1 MNSKFLSVPLK
12 VKTALLKTIS
22 ISLAL
27 FLAIL
32 PISFSVS
39 AVSVNDETSSV
50 VTSLPFPSPESF
62 GENSKSI
69 VLYNSA
75 KNRFTYFV
83 LTYDMSP
90 VANSCSVDFDV
101 TLNSGNNDNNATFN
115 YVKFRVRPVIPYSAT
130 QSTSNDI
137 INVAKCRLYQFNWV
151 VGTSNYSVAER
162 TLDGEHSS
170 YVAYKRSLQSPN
182 PYYILTYN
190 YGSNT
195 SPYEWSTK
203 YTQTFNGTNV
213 NVRVASNISYSFA
226 SSDSGAI
233 LSVLNDMS
241 GTVRFYL
248 GQILS
253 KLTDDEG
260 FTPEQTTI
268 NSDMSDYDSAE
279 GALMDNNI
287 QALND
292 MALPDI
298 DNFNSGKQ
306 GNAFKFI
313 SSNIEFFSGMNGS
326 GSIAKVGTVLMII
339 LALGLT
345 SFVIGLSNRKKGG

>member
-1 MNSKFLSVPLK
+1 MAIGLASVL
-12 VKTALLKTIS
+12 
-22 ISLAL
+22 LAL
-27 FLAIL
+27 FLVIL
-32 PISFSVS
+32 PISFSAS
-39 AVSVNDETSSV
+39 AVSLNDETSTV
-50 VTSLPFPSPESF
+50 ITSLPFPSPESF
-62 GENSKSI
+62 GENSQS
-69 VLYNSA
+69 VVFYNSV
-75 KNRFTYFV
+75 KQRYTYFV
-83 LTYDMSP
+83 LTYDISP
-90 VANSCSVDFDV
+90 VVNSCSVDFDV
-101 TLNSGNNDNNATFN
+101 ILNCGNNDNNATFN
-115 YVKFRVRPVIPYSAT
+115 SVIFRIRPVVPYTST
-130 QSTSNDI
+130 QSTSDDI

-151 VGTSNYSVAER
+151 VGSSNYSVAER
-162 TLDGEHSS
+162 TLSGDHSPFIG
-170 YVAYKRSLQSPN
+170 YKRSLAIPN

-190 YGSNT
+190 YGKDS

-213 NVRVASNISYSFA
+213 NVRVPSNISYSFV

-233 LSVLNDMS
+233 LSCLNNFN

-248 GQILS
+248 QEILS
-253 KLTDDEG
+253 KLTSDEG
-260 FTPEQTTI
+260 YTPEQTTT
-268 NSDMSDYDSAE
+268 NSDMSDYEQAE
-279 GALMDNNI
+279 GSLMDSNI
-287 QALND
+287 QSLND

-298 DNFNSGKQ
+298 DNFNAGKQ

>member
-1 MNSKFLSVPLK
+1 M
-12 VKTALLKTIS
+12 
-22 ISLAL
+22 SLAL

-32 PISFSVS
+32 PLNITAN
-39 AVSVNDETSSV
+39 AVSVSDDTSSV
-50 VTSLPFPSPESF
+50 VVSLPFPSPESF
-62 GENSKSI
+62 GENSQSI

-75 KNRFTYFV
+75 KQRYTYFV

-90 VANSCSVDFDV
+90 LANSCSVDFDV
-101 TLNSGNNDNNATFN
+101 SLNCGNNDMNATFN
-115 YVKFRVRPVIPYSAT
+115 YVTFRVRPVIPYSST

-137 INVAKCRLYQFNWV
+137 INVASCQLYQFNWV

-162 TLDGEHSS
+162 TLDGPHSP
-170 YVAYKRSLQSPN
+170 YIAYKRSLQSPN
-182 PYYILTYN
+182 PYYILTYTF
-190 YGSNT
+190 GSN
-195 SPYEWSTK
+195 SLDYEWSTK

-213 NVRVASNISYSFA
+213 NVRVPSNISYSFA

-233 LSVLNDMS
+233 LSCLNNFN

-248 GQILS
+248 SEILS
-253 KLTDDEG
+253 KLTSDDG
-260 FTPEQTTI
+260 YTPEQSTT
-268 NSDMSDYDSAE
+268 NSDMSDYDNAE

-306 GNAFKFI
+306 GNAFQFI
-313 SSNIEFFSGMNGS
+313 SSNIEFFGGMNGS
-326 GSIAKVGTVLMII
+326 GSIAKVGTVLMLI

>member
-1 MNSKFLSVPLK
+1 MALILS
-12 VKTALLKTIS
+12 
-22 ISLAL
+22 
-27 FLAIL
+27 IL
-32 PISFSVS
+32 PISLSVS

-62 GENSKSI
+62 GENSQSV

-75 KNRFTYFV
+75 KQRYTYFV

-90 VANSCSVDFDV
+90 LANSCSVDFDV
-101 TLNSGNNDNNATFN
+101 TLNCGNNDSNATFN
-115 YVKFRVRPVIPYSAT
+115 YVSFRVRPVIPYSVT
-130 QSTSNDI
+130 SSSSTDV
-137 INVAKCRLYQFNWV
+137 INVAKCTLYQFNWV
-151 VGTSNYSVAER
+151 VGTTNYSVSER
-162 TLDGEHSS
+162 DLTGNFSP
-170 YVAYKRSLQSPN
+170 YVAYKQSGQTYN
-182 PYYILTYN
+182 LTYT
-190 YGSNT
+190 YGSN
-195 SPYEWSTK
+195 SLAYEWSTK

-213 NVRVASNISYSFA
+213 NVRVPSNISYSFA

-233 LSVLNDMS
+233 LSCLNNFN

-248 GQILS
+248 SEILS
-253 KLTDDEG
+253 KLTSDDG
-260 FTPEQTTI
+260 YAPSDTTT
-268 NSDMSDYDSAE
+268 NADMSDYDSAE
-279 GALMDNNI
+279 GALMDSNI
-287 QALND
+287 QSLND

-306 GNAFKFI
+306 GNAFQFI

-326 GSIAKVGTVLMII
+326 GSIAKVGTVLMVI

>member
-1 MNSKFLSVPLK
+1 M
-12 VKTALLKTIS
+12 
-22 ISLAL
+22 

-32 PISFSVS
+32 PISFSCS
-39 AVSVNDETSSV
+39 AVSVNDETYSV

-62 GENSKSI
+62 GANSQSI

-75 KNRFTYFV
+75 KQRYTYFV

-90 VANSCSVDFDV
+90 LANSCSVDFDV
-101 TLNSGNNDNNATFN
+101 TLNCGNNDSNATFN
-115 YVKFRVRPVIPYSAT
+115 FVSFRVRPVIPYSVT
-130 QSTSNDI
+130 SSSSTDV
-137 INVAKCRLYQFNWV
+137 INVAKCTLYQFNWV
-151 VGTSNYSVAER
+151 VGTTNYSVSER
-162 TLDGEHSS
+162 DLTGNFSP
-170 YVAYKRSLQSPN
+170 YVAYKQSGQTYN
-182 PYYILTYN
+182 LTYT
-190 YGSNT
+190 YGSN
-195 SPYEWSTK
+195 SLAYDWSTK

-213 NVRVASNISYSFA
+213 NVRVPSNISYSFS

-233 LSVLNDMS
+233 LSCLNNLN

-248 GQILS
+248 GEILS
-253 KLTDDEG
+253 KLTSDEG
-260 FTPEQTTI
+260 YTPEQTTT
-268 NSDMSDYDSAE
+268 NSDMSDYDIAE

-306 GNAFKFI
+306 GNAFQFI
-313 SSNIEFFSGMNGS
+313 SSNIEFFGGMNGS
-326 GSIAKVGTVLMII
+326 GSIAKVGTVLMVI